1 MRRATL
7 RGIPCLYI
15 VVALLLAGCAS
26 TLTPAQDLSW
36 GAFDACKSNAIESVK
51 LRKVNPNGS
60 FVVGH
65 DSMST
70 AEQRVF
76 LDCVRPYFAAH
87 ALQGIAHPGP
97 DTPAAQRQGY
107 DDLDECLRGG
117 VRVRA
122 TGIGGAGEGFLVLP
136 PVIRITALNEDG
148 SFRWDGD
155 APGGNRLTSCMR
167 AKAAGIPQQASEV
180 SPAPSE
186 AAGIDGVYGGQVCYG
201 PSPNGEPDRCYQAK
215 ATVRDGKLVGEWPG
229 REGITVKLA
238 GEVST
243 IGEVKIEM
251 HAERT
256 DGSQF
261 ARANL
266 SGTIQK
272 GHLDANGAF
281 FNGRIVSIR
290 WTWDLP
296 GGDAP
301 EKESGGREHAYP
313 SGLKRK

>member
-1 MRRATL
+1 M
-7 RGIPCLYI
+7 RGIHHLEVLI
-15 VVALLLAGCAS
+15 ALLLAGCAS

-87 ALQGIAHPGP
+87 ALQGIAQPGP

-107 DDLDECLRGG
+107 DDLDECLRDG

-167 AKAAGIPQQASEV
+167 AKAAGIPQRASEV

-186 AAGIDGVYGGQVCYG
+186 AAGIDGVYTGSVCYG
-201 PSPNGEPDRCYQAK
+201 PSPNDPARCYQAK
-215 ATVRDGKLVGEWPG
+215 ATVRGGTIVGEWGG
-229 REGITVKLA
+229 RDGATVKLA

-243 IGEVKIEM
+243 IGAVKIEM
-251 HAERT
+251 HAERA
-256 DGSQF
+256 DGTQF

-266 SGTIQK
+266 SGSIQNR
-272 GHLDANGAF
+272 HLDASGVF
-281 FNGRIVSIR
+281 LNGRTLSLS
-290 WTWDLP
+290 WTLNAP

-301 EKESGGREHAYP
+301 
-313 SGLKRK
+313 RKPAGKP